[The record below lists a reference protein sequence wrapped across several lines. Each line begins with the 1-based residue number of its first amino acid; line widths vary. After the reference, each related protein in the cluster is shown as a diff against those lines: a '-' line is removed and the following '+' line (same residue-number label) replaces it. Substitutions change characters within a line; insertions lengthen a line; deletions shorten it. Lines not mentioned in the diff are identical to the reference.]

1 MAVERA
7 IKATDELKESKKDT
21 TIEKE
26 GEEDQ
31 EAKADSDDEEINL
44 D

>member
-26 GEEDQ
+26 GEED
-31 EAKADSDDEEINL
+31 
-44 D
+44 